1 MTASISV
8 LPVIRVE
15 HAHEAALCEADDL
28 SHVVKLDDYQRRK
41 EPRAT
46 EYSLPEGYGQLSQAL
61 ALLWLR
67 NLEIAA
73 KFSTVPLWPGGIDD
87 LKW

>member
-15 HAHEAALCEADDL
+15 HAHEGSLSKADDL
-28 SHVVKLDDYQRRK
+28 SNVARLDAYRRK